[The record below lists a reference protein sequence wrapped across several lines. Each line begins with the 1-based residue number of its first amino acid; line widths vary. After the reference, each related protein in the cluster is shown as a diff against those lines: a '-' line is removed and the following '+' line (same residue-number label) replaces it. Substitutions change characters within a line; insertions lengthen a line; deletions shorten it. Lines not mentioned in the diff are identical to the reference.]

1 MSYKLASI
9 PNYFKNFSFSL
20 FLLRSFKQ
28 ISLWSLI
35 PKMQVQYFLRIG
47 PCTTYYL
54 LLQCCHACIA
64 TLLRSMGHTQPQQL
78 GPYGLFY
85 GFSAAAAVGLMA
97 VAGVLCTLVN
107 STRTYYYLP
116 AHLLAAWMVLHIGI
130 HRCSPPRDGTA
141 TATATRNPAGTRLR
155 PGLLLY
161 AGRPLQCSHPLLTM
175 QILHLLLYHYY
186 YSTQYILLH
195 CRCQKLAN

>member
-85 GFSAAAAVGLMA
+85 GFSHAGSSPGTLRNGNGDAEPGRNEAA
-97 VAGVLCTLVN
+97 
-107 STRTYYYLP
+107 TRTSSICRPPPSMQPSTADFVLHYQTTVHSTTLP
-116 AHLLAAWMVLHIGI
+116 LPKSSSKLNLVAHQTTGQPHYEHLVVHVKDLMVLFI
-130 HRCSPPRDGTA
+130 HT
-141 TATATRNPAGTRLR
+141 
-155 PGLLLY
+155 
-161 AGRPLQCSHPLLTM
+161 
-175 QILHLLLYHYY
+175 
-186 YSTQYILLH
+186 
-195 CRCQKLAN
+195 